1 MKQPVYYRAHNIA
14 EALELAAGKGVEI
27 IAGGT
32 DLMVQRADR
41 IKDPAGLL
49 DITGLEELRD
59 IQYTDGDCVIGA
71 CVTIAEIAQSDGTMI
86 PACLRQG
93 AQAIGS
99 PQIRNLATLGGN
111 ICNGSPCGDTL
122 APLVCLEAELVLRS
136 LDGERRIKAEEFF
149 TGPKMTVRKPG
160 ELLAAVVLPQKSL
173 EGISAFRMIGK
184 REGQAISQVNTAVW
198 SVLDGDLRITRVRA
212 AAGSVAPVPVRLYS
226 AEEYMTGRG
235 REEIERETLSETV
248 RKDIRPINDVRATG
262 DYRASVTGQLV
273 ADAVSE
279 IFTRGGG
286 NDEA

>member
-1 MKQPVYYRAHNIA
+1 MKQAVYYRVQNIA
-14 EALELAAGKGVEI
+14 EALELAAGKDVEI

-49 DITGLEELRD
+49 DITGIEELRD
-59 IQYTDGDCVIGA
+59 IRFTDGDCIIGA
-71 CVTIAEIAQSDGTMI
+71 CVTIAEIAKSDGPKI

-122 APLVCLEAELVLRS
+122 APLVSLEAEFVLRS
-136 LDGERRIKAEEFF
+136 LDGERRVKAGEFF

-160 ELLAAVVLPQKSL
+160 EILTAVVLPKKCL

-198 SVLDGDLRITRVRA
+198 SALDGNLRIARVRA
-212 AAGSVAPVPVRLYS
+212 AAGSVAPVPVRLHA
-226 AEEYMTGRG
+226 AEEYLTGLG
-235 REEIERETLSETV
+235 YGEIERETLSEAV
-248 RKDIRPINDVRATG
+248 RKEIRPIDDVRAAG

-279 IFTRGGG
+279 IFTREGG